1 MTQFITIDGQ
11 QVPFA
16 EGQTIMQAAAD
27 AGVFIPHLCYHP
39 DYAANGSC
47 KMCTC
52 KVDGRHISSCTTPAE
67 HGQVVESNTEE
78 LNSKRRAMA
87 QLLFVEGSHHCPS
100 CEESGNCVLQ
110 SMAYR
115 LGMTA
120 LMFPNFHPGRVTD
133 ASHPDILLNRDRC
146 IYCELCVR
154 ASRDA
159 DGKDIFCITGR
170 AENKRLAINSDSG
183 LLADSGL
190 TLDDRA
196 ASVCPVGAL
205 IRKREGFSKPIGSR
219 DFDHERDE
227 GSRRVKRPVLPQFDK
242 EPGEK
247 IRVATCSLAGCFGC
261 HMSFLDIDERIVDL
275 IEHVEFDRSP
285 LDDLKT
291 FTGECDIGLVEG
303 GVCNTENIETLRTFR
318 NNCKVLIAVG
328 ACAISGGVPALRN
341 NIDVREL
348 LEESYINGIGVDNGQ
363 IPTDDE
369 LPHILERVSP
379 IHEVVKVDFFLPGC
393 PPSADAFWRIL
404 TSVVAGGQPD
414 LPYDMMHFD

>member
-1 MTQFITIDGQ
+1 MTRWIKIDGQ
-11 QVPFA
+11 SVPFA
-16 EGQTIMQAAAD
+16 DGQTIMQAASD

-52 KVDGRHISSCTTPAE
+52 KVNGRLASTCTMRAE
-67 HGQVVESNTEE
+67 EGQLIESNTEE
-78 LNSKRRAMA
+78 LNSKRRALA
-87 QLLFVEGSHHCPS
+87 QMLFVEGNHHCPS

-120 LMFPNFHPGRVTD
+120 LMFPNFHPGRATD

-154 ASRDA
+154 ASRDS

-170 AENKRLAINSDSG
+170 AENKSLAVNSDSG

-190 TLDDRA
+190 DIDDKA
-196 ASVCPVGAL
+196 ADVCPVGA
-205 IRKREGFSKPIGSR
+205 IIKKREGFSKPIGKR
-219 DFDHERDE
+219 DFDNRHGNGD
-227 GSRRVKRPVLPQFDK
+227 RVRAPVMPQLK
-242 EPGEK
+242 KAPGEK
-247 IRVATCSLAGCFGC
+247 IRLATCSLAGCFGC
-261 HMSFLDIDERIVDL
+261 HMSFLDIDERILDL
-275 IEHVEFDRSP
+275 VEHVEFDRSP
-285 LDDLKT
+285 LDDLKSLS
-291 FTGECDIGLVEG
+291 GECDVGLIEG
-303 GVCNTENIETLRTFR
+303 GVCNTENIETLREFR
-318 NNCKVLIAVG
+318 KNCKVLIAVG

-348 LEESYINGIGVDNGQ
+348 LEETYINGFGVDNGQ

-369 LPHILERVSP
+369 LPHILEKVSP

-393 PPSADAFWRIL
+393 PPSPDAFWRVL
-404 TSVVAGGQPD
+404 NSMVAGKQPD
-414 LPYDMMHFD
+414 LPYNLMQFD